1 MRVFLATSPH
11 PEAIQGST
19 KIHLIKTKDTLIT
32 QEIPSDLK
40 TLSQEM
46 GIYIYIY
53 IHIHNFIAPKCQKF
67 SFNCQKIKGYCCY
80 VQVKD

>member
-1 MRVFLATSPH
+1 MRVFLAISPH

-32 QEIPSDLK
+32 QEIASDLK

-46 GIYIYIY
+46 GRYIYIY
-53 IHIHNFIAPKCQKF
+53 NFIAPKCQKS
-67 SFNCQKIKGYCCY
+67 SFNCQKIRGYCCY